1 LAQHVAF
8 STEQLTPKPAVACKE
23 SQFIFDH
30 PTPKTTAYGLRRKKM
45 TGFTAKVPAKI
56 FEIRF
61 NYISLAICVKKYL
74 EAGL

>member
-1 LAQHVAF
+1 LAHHTAF
-8 STEQLTPKPAVACKE
+8 STEQLTPKPAVPRKE

-30 PTPKTTAYGLRRKKM
+30 STLKTTAYDLLRKQM
-45 TGFTAKVPAKI
+45 TGFTAKVPARI